1 MFESSHLGHL
11 FTDHLLHIETVVV
24 FDLKERK
31 RRNHSEVG
39 WCYVVLC
46 FVVVMFMLENDENEV
61 SMELRVVVF
70 DLEKKPK
77 LEWKCGI
84 RFWEK
89 RK

>member
-1 MFESSHLGHL
+1 M
-11 FTDHLLHIETVVV
+11 
-24 FDLKERK
+24 
-31 RRNHSEVG
+31 
-39 WCYVVLC
+39 LC
-46 FVVVMFMLENDENEV
+46 FVVVMFMLENDANEV
-61 SMELRVVVF
+61 SMELRVMVF